1 MAEPRADAHPL
12 GVGLPVFSTERHKPM
27 KTSLW
32 SIGVALLVAMPLASA
47 ESGSDRTDRPCF
59 HVGIQNDRSND
70 STVQQN
76 CERNFNRTV
85 QAGAQNRAHTTQTG
99 QVNNNKV
106 RQYQYD
112 VPPGFDRSRGGN

>member
-1 MAEPRADAHPL
+1 
-12 GVGLPVFSTERHKPM
+12 M

-47 ESGSDRTDRPCF
+47 ESGSDQTDRPCF
-59 HVGIQNDRSND
+59 RVTIQNERVND

-85 QAGAQNRAHTTQTG
+85 QAGARNEAQTIQSG
-99 QVNNNKV
+99 SVNDNKV
-106 RQYQYD
+106 RQYHYD
-112 VPPGFDRSRGGN
+112 TSPYFNGNRSGR

>member
-1 MAEPRADAHPL
+1 MKTLPGSVGVAFLAALPLADAE
-12 GVGLPVFSTERHKPM
+12 SR
-27 KTSLW
+27 
-32 SIGVALLVAMPLASA
+32 SA
-47 ESGSDRTDRPCF
+47 QTDRPCF
-59 HVGIQNDRSND
+59 RVTIQNKRFND

-85 QAGAQNRAHTTQTG
+85 QAGARNQAHTTQTG

-112 VPPGFDRSRGGN
+112 VPAGFNRRRGGE

>member
-1 MAEPRADAHPL
+1 
-12 GVGLPVFSTERHKPM
+12 M
-27 KTSLW
+27 KTLHW
-32 SIGVALLVAMPLASA
+32 SVGVALLAALPLAYA
-47 ESGSDRTDRPCF
+47 ESGSAQTDRPCF
-59 HVGIQNDRSND
+59 RVNIQNDRFND

-85 QAGAQNRAHTTQTG
+85 QAGAQNQAQTTQTG

-112 VPPGFDRSRGGN
+112 VPAGFNRRHGGE

>member
-1 MAEPRADAHPL
+1 
-12 GVGLPVFSTERHKPM
+12 M

-47 ESGSDRTDRPCF
+47 ESGSDQTDRPCF
-59 HVGIQNDRSND
+59 HVSIQNDRVND

-85 QAGAQNRAHTTQTG
+85 QAGAQNQAQTIQTG

-106 RQYQYD
+106 RQYPYD
-112 VPPGFDRSRGGN
+112 APTGFNRRHGGE